1 MTRDTRRHADTRG
14 MGSAV
19 STGVRQLWADPA
31 AAQAQAIDKLAA
43 ARVWLLKEKPFFGV
57 LARALVLEPSL
68 ATPAFRLTADD
79 RLRFSPLF
87 VLEVKFPALCARVA
101 HVAMHAAL
109 GGLVRRGLREPLRWN
124 AAHDL
129 AIAPLLRDA
138 GLLAGA
144 APSSIAHELGLRDG
158 ASADELYL
166 ALAEGSRPDEMWC
179 DISDAP
185 SDVAAPPAGTF
196 TRQDD
201 GDEDPGDEKGG
212 SGPGEGD
219 AGGAPG
225 ESASGDEHSDDR
237 GDDRQDEGDGEQ
249 DDASGAPPPAPP
261 EDAVPPVE
269 ARARELAWK
278 MRLGAALEEEQA
290 SGGKT
295 FGEVPAWLEEMVRAT
310 IEPAPDW
317 SAILQRSISMLSR
330 TDRSFL
336 RPSRRMSALV
346 GDDGLWPDVV
356 AMPGR
361 QVRPAG
367 RLACVVDT
375 SASIPAGTLAR
386 FFGALCA
393 VATAEGFD
401 EVRLVQADAEVT
413 ADETV
418 AAAELLFREVGVV
431 GRGGT
436 DFGPALRMLAAEAR
450 REAERF
456 TVVYLT
462 DLDGRF
468 PNASEVSP
476 LDVLW
481 VTPGKA
487 QVAPPFGEVAEMALS
502 SR

>member
-14 MGSAV
+14 VESAV

-57 LARALVLEPSL
+57 LARAWCSSPAWPRGIRSPPTIAALL
-68 ATPAFRLTADD
+68 AA
-79 RLRFSPLF
+79 F
-87 VLEVKFPALCARVA
+87 VLEVKFRPCARVA
-101 HVAMHAAL
+101 HGAMHAAL
-109 GGLVRRGLREPLRWN
+109 GGRCGAGCASARWN

-144 APSSIAHELGLRDG
+144 APASIAHELGLRDG

-185 SDVAAPPAGTF
+185 GDVAAPPAGTF

-219 AGGAPG
+219 AGGQPG
-225 ESASGDEHSDDR
+225 ESATGDEPSDEQ
-237 GDDRQDEGDGEQ
+237 GDDREDEGDGE
-249 DDASGAPPPAPP
+249 DDAAGAPPPAPP
-261 EDAVPPVE
+261 EDVVPPVE

-290 SGGKT
+290 SGGRRSERSRR
-295 FGEVPAWLEEMVRAT
+295 GRGDGARHL
-310 IEPAPDW
+310 EPAHDW
-317 SAILQRSISMLSR
+317 SGESCNGSISMLSR

-346 GDDGLWPDVV
+346 GDDGVWPDGW
-356 AMPGR
+356 PGR
-361 QVRPAG
+361 ATGAARR

-375 SASIPAGTLAR
+375 SRRSR
-386 FFGALCA
+386 RALWPGSSGRC
-393 VATAEGFD
+393 VRWPRRRFD
-401 EVRLVQADAEVT
+401 EVRLVQRRQVHH
-413 ADETV
+413 DETV
-418 AAAELLFREVGVV
+418 AAAELLFARSAWAAAGNASDRRCDACRR
-431 GRGGT
+431 GAPRGG
-436 DFGPALRMLAAEAR
+436 AVHR
-450 REAERF
+450 RLPDRSR
-456 TVVYLT
+456 
-462 DLDGRF
+462 GRF
-468 PNASEVSP
+468 PEQA
-476 LDVLW
+476 
-481 VTPGKA
+481 
-487 QVAPPFGEVAEMALS
+487 
-502 SR
+502 R

>member
-1 MTRDTRRHADTRG
+1 MTRDTRRYADTRG
-14 MGSAV
+14 VESAV
-19 STGVRQLWADPA
+19 SSGVRQLWADPA

-57 LARALVLEPSL
+57 LARALVLEANL

-87 VLEVKFPALCARVA
+87 VLEAKFPALCARVA

-109 GGLVRRGLREPLRWN
+109 GGLVRRGVREPLRWN

-144 APSSIAHELGLRDG
+144 APASIALELGLPDG

-166 ALAEGSRPDEMWC
+166 ALPEGAQPDALWC
-179 DISDAP
+179 DLCDPP

-201 GDEDPGDEKGG
+201 GDEDPGDEQGG
-212 SGPGEGD
+212 SGPGEGGGPGQ
-219 AGGAPG
+219 AGD
-225 ESASGDEHSDDR
+225 SAAGDEREDDR
-237 GDDRQDEGDGEQ
+237 GDDQDEEGDEAQ
-249 DDASGAPPPAPP
+249 DEPGAPPPAPP

-317 SAILQRSISMLSR
+317 SAILQRSISMLTR

-346 GDDGLWPDVV
+346 GPDGQWPEVV

-386 FFGALCA
+386 FLGALCA

-413 ADETV
+413 ADDTV
-418 AAAELLFREVGVV
+418 AAAELLFREVAVA

-436 DFGPALRMLAAEAR
+436 DFGPALRMLAAESR

-468 PNASEVSP
+468 PDAAEVSP
-476 LDVLW
+476 LEVLW

-487 QVAPPFGEVAEMALS
+487 PRLPPFGELAEMSLS
-502 SR
+502 PR